1 MTTSAATTSRQK
13 MIERMKTAHL
23 KLKQDSDDDHTT
35 SPNANEARQRMLARI
50 AGRTFSPPQTKQSY
64 REDNVDVKW
73 YRELLLK
80 SGYTENTINR
90 MLAL

>member
-23 KLKQDSDDDHTT
+23 KQDSVDDEPQR
-35 SPNANEARQRMLARI
+35 SNNANEARQRMLARI
-50 AGRTFSPPQTKQSY
+50 AGRTFSPPPKKQSY
-64 REDNVDVKW
+64 REDNIDVKW
-73 YRELLLK
+73 YRELLLN